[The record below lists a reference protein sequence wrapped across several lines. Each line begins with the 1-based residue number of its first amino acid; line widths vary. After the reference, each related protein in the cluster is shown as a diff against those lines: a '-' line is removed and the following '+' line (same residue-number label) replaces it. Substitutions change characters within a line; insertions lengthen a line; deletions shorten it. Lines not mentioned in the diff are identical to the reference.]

1 MEQAVEQIDL
11 VALQALQVVVV
22 QETLLMCLRIQELM
36 EQIILV
42 VVLAEVEMAA
52 MVQLEVAEL

>member
-1 MEQAVEQIDL
+1 MEQEAELIDL

-22 QETLLMCLRIQELM
+22 QETLLVYLRIQELM

-42 VVLAEVEMAA
+42 VALAEVEMAA